1 MSATGLGVFDRTV
14 HKTSH
19 GPSSPCWQ
27 KRVSEGE
34 IQDVKHVLPADIR
47 HLWP

>member
-1 MSATGLGVFDRTV
+1 MSATGLDVFDRTV
-14 HKTSH
+14 HKTSY

-27 KRVSEGE
+27 SVSEGE